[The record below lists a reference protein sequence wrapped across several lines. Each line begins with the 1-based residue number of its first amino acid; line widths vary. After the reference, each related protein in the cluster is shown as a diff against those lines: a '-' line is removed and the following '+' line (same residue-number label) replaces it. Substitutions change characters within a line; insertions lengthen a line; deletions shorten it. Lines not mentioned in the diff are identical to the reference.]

1 MIYCAIQ
8 TACRQTKRWWT
19 WSWEAAAATSVWEC
33 RAALVRT
40 FINREKHETTFRICA
55 SLPFNGFKFFKLRI
69 SFVFVRRLCATY
81 TFPVTCAPHISVCRR
96 ECSCIIFIFF
106 IHITMLALLYD
117 YDEQRET
124 DRERERSTERKKRR
138 KMNVCRDILYVCRLV
153 VRLDL
158 CRICG
163 CVCRCQA
170 SHRKRWI
177 AG

>member
-1 MIYCAIQ
+1 MLPPFAGTHTHTRLLMYLNYLYILVLCYFNFSCES
-8 TACRQTKRWWT
+8 
-19 WSWEAAAATSVWEC
+19 WSWFIVLFKLHADKRKDDEHEAATSVWEC

-124 DRERERSTERKKRR
+124 DREREIDREKK
-138 KMNVCRDILYVCRLV
+138 KKKNE
-153 VRLDL
+153 
-158 CRICG
+158 
-163 CVCRCQA
+163 CV
-170 SHRKRWI
+170 
-177 AG
+177 